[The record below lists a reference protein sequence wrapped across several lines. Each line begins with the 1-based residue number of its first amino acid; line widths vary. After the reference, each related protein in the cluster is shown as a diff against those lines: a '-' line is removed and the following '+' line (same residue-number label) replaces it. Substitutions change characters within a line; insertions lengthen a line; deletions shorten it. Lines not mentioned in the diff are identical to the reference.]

1 MRGSVGGDEVALFQ
15 TRRATFAR
23 RVVGWGTLNLR

>member
-1 MRGSVGGDEVALFQ
+1 MRGSVAGVALFQ